1 MTTNFAL
8 FIYSSSRQHV
18 RIQPFN
24 EISENCKGFTLITK
38 FLRSF
43 QTTTIRDRKVKLSR
57 QHVRIQPFN
66 EISENCKGFTLITK
80 FLRSFQTTTIRDRK
94 VKLQLFI
101 VQAGW

>member
-1 MTTNFAL
+1 MTTNFTL

-24 EISENCKGFTLITK
+24 EISENRKGFTLIM
-38 FLRSF
+38 
-43 QTTTIRDRKVKLSR
+43 
-57 QHVRIQPFN
+57 
-66 EISENCKGFTLITK
+66 K

-101 VQAGW
+101 AQPGREVARRIVGTLVPRVHLTLVHGLQIIVEKCWLVAL